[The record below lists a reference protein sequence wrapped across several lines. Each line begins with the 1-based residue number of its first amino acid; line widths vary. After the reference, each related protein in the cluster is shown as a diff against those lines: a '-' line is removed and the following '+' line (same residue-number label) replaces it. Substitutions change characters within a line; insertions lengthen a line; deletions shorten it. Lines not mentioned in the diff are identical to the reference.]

1 MHLYRYHDTIM
12 RQKIISEAGSQQ
24 LLLDTYNLKTLLMH
38 LHGLGAGA
46 GDVKTPPSVY
56 TKFIVGRAAQIETVL
71 KLVGTAGEMLIER
84 FRIMW
89 PEGRMDDLV
98 AIMTLKGMKKQDQ
111 QALLDAQSS
120 LVTPLM
126 SGASSAP
133 AGGQTAAPT
142 SQSSSYFSLE
152 PSGGGAA
159 MAAGG
164 AAVASASL
172 AVASSV
178 TQMTS
183 SAMTSLSAVSSNL
196 KWGGAPTGK

>member
-1 MHLYRYHDTIM
+1 M
-12 RQKIISEAGSQQ
+12 ISEAGSQQ
-24 LLLDTYNLKTLLMH
+24 LLLDTYNLKTLLTH

-46 GDVKTPPSVY
+46 GDVKAPPAVY

-71 KLVGTAGEMLIER
+71 KLVGTASEMLIER

-89 PEGRMDDLV
+89 PEGRMEDLM
-98 AIMTLKGMKKQDQ
+98 AIMTLKGLKKVDQ
-111 QALLDAQSS
+111 QALLDTQMSLIAPLLTGSSSSSAGAQMGQSAGS
-120 LVTPLM
+120 AA
-126 SGASSAP
+126 SGASQ
-133 AGGQTAAPT
+133 AG
-142 SQSSSYFSLE
+142 SYFSLE
-152 PSGGGAA
+152 PSSGGAA

-183 SAMTSLSAVSSNL
+183 SAMTSLSAVSNNL
-196 KWGGAPTGK
+196 KWGTAPANK

>member
-1 MHLYRYHDTIM
+1 M
-12 RQKIISEAGSQQ
+12 RQKTISEAGSQQ
-24 LLLDTYNLKTLLMH
+24 LLLDTYNLKTLLTH

-46 GDVKTPPSVY
+46 GDVKAPPAMY

-71 KLVGTAGEMLIER
+71 KLVGTASEMLIER

-89 PEGRMDDLV
+89 PEGRMEDLM
-98 AIMTLKGMKKQDQ
+98 AIMTLKGLKKSDQ
-111 QALLDAQSS
+111 QALLDTQLS
-120 LVTPLM
+120 LIAPLM
-126 SGASSAP
+126 TGSSGVQIGQSNTSS
-133 AGGQTAAPT
+133 GVSQTG
-142 SQSSSYFSLE
+142 SYFSLE
-152 PSGGGAA
+152 SSSGGGAA

-183 SAMTSLSAVSSNL
+183 SAMTSLSAVGSNL
-196 KWGGAPTGK
+196 KWGAAPTSK